1 MHTDDDGSERWIE
14 AGLAELAEGGID
26 RVRVE
31 VVAGRLGVTKG
42 GFYRRFKDRAAL
54 LNAMLDNWSRGRIA
68 VVHQQTAL
76 AGLPPRERLKAIVK
90 LYSERVNAQGMAV
103 ELAIRQWARSDK
115 LAAASV
121 AQVDAARLKNV
132 AQLYRKLGFTDAAA
146 QERAILFY
154 SFIFGQSLLFLEQ
167 APRKP
172 TSLLA
177 ACAEILIETG

>member
-1 MHTDDDGSERWIE
+1 
-14 AGLAELAEGGID
+14 
-26 RVRVE
+26 
-31 VVAGRLGVTKG
+31 
-42 GFYRRFKDRAAL
+42 
-54 LNAMLDNWSRGRIA
+54 
-68 VVHQQTAL
+68 L

-132 AQLYRKLGFTDAAA
+132 AQLYRKLGFTEAAA

-154 SFIFGQSLLFLEQ
+154 SFIFGQSLLFLER